1 MSSTYWRQKH
11 VQHHQSCGRNCQWL
25 NKKKNKKRMKM
36 ETPTATPSVPSTSM
50 CLLIHYFELN
60 FQIFLDEGFERS
72 CSRYYLVSLVS
83 LMTMGWCVCVWML
96 RVLIKSNLKAKT
108 FVAYQNDDH
117 QEEVVPSHPIRIE
130 NIWFKDLQVPMR
142 LNAFKAFWGRDCYC
156 PAAYKT
162 M

>member
-25 NKKKNKKRMKM
+25 NKKKQKEDENGNTDSNTISSINIDVFVNSLLRTEFSNIFGRRIWKVLLSLLPRI
-36 ETPTATPSVPSTSM
+36 PCVPHD
-50 CLLIHYFELN
+50 CGL
-60 FQIFLDEGFERS
+60 
-72 CSRYYLVSLVS
+72 
-83 LMTMGWCVCVWML
+83 VCVWML

-142 LNAFKAFWGRDCYC
+142 LNAFNAFWGEGLLLSSCI
-156 PAAYKT
+156 
-162 M
+162 